1 MLKRR
6 VYIYKADV
14 YKQGEIIMDTRPAL
28 GKVEDLA
35 ALAKLDDHVLLQELK
50 ARYQNNDIYVSL
62 HQCNCQYRY
71 NNVS

>member
-1 MLKRR
+1 
-6 VYIYKADV
+6 
-14 YKQGEIIMDTRPAL
+14 MDTRPAL